1 MMDWHTI
8 LSYVFLGLLAFSVT
22 VYAILDGFDLG
33 VGMLMPRAEKAEQN
47 TMVASIGPFWDANE
61 TWLVLVVGVLFII
74 FPSAHSLILGSLY
87 LPVTFMLVAIM
98 VRGVAFDFRVKARPQ
113 HQPLWNTAF
122 YVSSTVIAFMQGWM
136 LGRYVTGFQ
145 TETLDY
151 VFAFG
156 IALSAPAIYVLL
168 GATWLL
174 AKTEGDL
181 QQKAQH
187 WANQAWY
194 PVVICLVLLSLVTP
208 YVSETV
214 FNRWFSLPNMLILAP
229 IPLITAFALIYTKRL
244 LSRETIRQ
252 EKTWQPFIFS
262 VVAMVLTALGLG
274 ISLFPYVVIDQL
286 TVTQAATSTPTMVVT
301 LIGVGI
307 TMPMIIAYS
316 IFAYWVFRGKAKN
329 LVYG

>member
-8 LSYVFLGLLAFSVT
+8 LSYVFLGILAFSVT

-33 VGMLMPRAEKAEQN
+33 VGMLMPRAEKDEQN
-47 TMVASIGPFWDANE
+47 TMIASIGPFWDANE

-74 FPSAHSLILGSLY
+74 FPSAHSLILGNLY

-113 HQPLWNTAF
+113 HQPLWNTSF
-122 YVSSTVIAFMQGWM
+122 YVASMVIALMQGWM

-145 TETLDY
+145 TGAIDY
-151 VFAFG
+151 LFSLG

-181 QQKAQH
+181 QLKAQY

-194 PVVICLVLLSLVTP
+194 PVVMCLVLLSLVTP
-208 YVSETV
+208 YVSATV
-214 FNRWFSLPNMLILAP
+214 FNRWFSMPNVLLLAP
-229 IPLITAFALIYTKRL
+229 IPLITAFALIYSKRL
-244 LSRETIRQ
+244 LQCKSIAQ
-252 EKTWQPFIFS
+252 KKTWQPFMLS

-286 TVTQAATSTPTMVVT
+286 TVTQASTSTPTMVVT
-301 LIGVGI
+301 LIGVAI
-307 TMPMIIAYS
+307 TMPMIIGYS
-316 IFAYWVFRGKAKN
+316 IFAYWVFRGKAKD